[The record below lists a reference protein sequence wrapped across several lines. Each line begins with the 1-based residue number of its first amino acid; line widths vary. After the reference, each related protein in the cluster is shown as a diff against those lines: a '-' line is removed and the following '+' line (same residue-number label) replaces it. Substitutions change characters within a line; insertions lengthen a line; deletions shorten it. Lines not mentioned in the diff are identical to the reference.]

1 MTKYYTPKLTKAQL
15 FHLLAAME
23 SYGID
28 LDNKVEDCFGDKSER
43 NLHKRAETALIKAYG
58 MQRKQHGKT

>member
-15 FHLLAAME
+15 FHLLAAIE

-28 LDNKVEDCFGDKSER
+28 LDNEVEDCFGE
-43 NLHKRAETALIKAYG
+43 E
-58 MQRKQHGKT
+58 